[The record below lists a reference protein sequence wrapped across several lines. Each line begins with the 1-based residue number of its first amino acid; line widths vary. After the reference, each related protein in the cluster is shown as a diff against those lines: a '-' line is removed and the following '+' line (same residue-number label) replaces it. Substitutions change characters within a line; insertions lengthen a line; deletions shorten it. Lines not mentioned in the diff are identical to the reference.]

1 MSRFLLPAVALLTL
15 GIAACTPN
23 PDEQER
29 AVAQSEER
37 AQQAAQPAPPVP
49 PAAATACDDSQAQW
63 AIGKKVTDADL
74 EQARKDTGAQTV
86 RTLKP
91 DQAVTME
98 FNANR
103 VNLDLDDAGVVTA
116 IRCG

>member
-1 MSRFLLPAVALLTL
+1 MLVL
-15 GIAACTPN
+15 GIAACTPK
-23 PDEQER
+23 PDEQEQ
-29 AVAQSEER
+29 AIAQSEER
-37 AQQAAQPAPPVP
+37 AQEAAQPAPTVAP
-49 PAAATACDDSQAQW
+49 ATATTCDDSQAQW
-63 AIGKKVTDADL
+63 AIGKKVSDADVA
-74 EQARKDTGAQTV
+74 QARKDSGAESA

-103 VNLDLDDAGVVTA
+103 LNLDLDETGVVTA

>member
-1 MSRFLLPAVALLTL
+1 MTRFLLPAVALLTL
-15 GIAACTPN
+15 ALTACTPD
-23 PDEQER
+23 PDEQQL
-29 AVAQSEER
+29 ASDQSKVR
-37 AQQAAQPAPPVP
+37 AQQAAQPAPVNP
-49 PAAATACDDSQAQW
+49 PSTAATCDDSQAQW
-63 AIGKKVTDADL
+63 AMGKKVSEADV
-74 EQARKDTGAQTV
+74 EQARKDSGAESA

-103 VNLDLDDAGVVTA
+103 LNLDVDETGVVTS

>member
-15 GIAACTPN
+15 VIAACTPK
-23 PDEQER
+23 PDEQEQ

-37 AQQAAQPAPPVP
+37 AQEAAQPAAPTPPV
-49 PAAATACDDSQAQW
+49 AAGACDDSQAQW
-63 AIGKKVTDADL
+63 DIGKKVGDADV
-74 EQARKDTGAQTV
+74 EQARKDSGAETA

-91 DQAVTME
+91 NQPVTME

-103 VNLDLDDAGVVTA
+103 LNLDLDDAGLVTA

>member
-1 MSRFLLPAVALLTL
+1 MSRFLMPAAALLTL
-15 GIAACTPN
+15 TLAACAPQ

-29 AVAQSEER
+29 AAAQSEQR
-37 AQQAAQPAPPVP
+37 AEEAAQPAPPE
-49 PAAATACDDSQAQW
+49 PAAAAAACDDSQAQW
-63 AIGKKVTDADL
+63 AIGKKATDADL
-74 EQARKDTGAQTV
+74 EQARKDAGAETA

-91 DQAVTME
+91 DQPVTME

-103 VNLDLDDAGVVTA
+103 LNLDLDDTGLVTA